1 MAIACTPTP
10 VAATALQPQGGQDQK
25 TASQAQTASQEGGLV
40 FLALLQ
46 GVDIPAAPESAL
58 AEGTN
63 LLTLTQAQSA
73 QEQEAPALLE
83 AAVPMPLEP
92 PPLTALTPPG
102 HSDMQ
107 DAALGVSISEMGVGD
122 LLGQARFLEAQ
133 AGSALSAQM
142 RPGVSWGQP
151 TQGLMTASL
160 GVQAP
165 LVDVSAAGAA
175 IANAAQAVALGA
187 QSEQMQ
193 MALEQVQAELADSAP
208 LIPSQ
213 EQAGDADLAPGRIAL
228 QGVQELSAAAS
239 QTLAPQVAQWVAQW
253 LGTARTTSSGN
264 PGSEATESYAL
275 AGLPGAGTARLT
287 EQAVQAAQA
296 SADAQAGDTQAFEQA
311 RQEDL
316 RFWLR
321 GQQQRAE
328 VVVQRDGQPVR
339 VQVQIQGQDAH
350 VVLRTDQEAM
360 RTLLGEGM
368 DQLREMLAQ
377 QGLQLAGIDVQ
388 SDAGRQER
396 PPSSRAGWGAERQG
410 SVQAAEGV
418 AGRTLPGQQSTTAGP
433 RGHLNVQTHNLK
445 IRHIGFFAT
454 FGNLY

>member
-46 GVDIPAAPESAL
+46 GVDIPAAQESAL

-63 LLTLTQAQSA
+63 LLTLTQTQSA
-73 QEQEAPALLE
+73 REQEAQALLE

-92 PPLTALTPPG
+92 PPLTALTPG

-107 DAALGVSISEMGVGD
+107 DAALGVSISEMGVGE

-193 MALEQVQAELADSAP
+193 MALEQAQAELADSAP

-213 EQAGDADLAPGRIAL
+213 EQAGGADLAPGRIAL

-253 LGTARTTSSGN
+253 LGTARTTGSGN
-264 PGSEATESYAL
+264 PGSEATESSAL

-433 RGHLNVQTHNLK
+433 RGHLNVY
-445 IRHIGFFAT
+445 A
-454 FGNLY
+454 

>member
-46 GVDIPAAPESAL
+46 GVDIPAAQESAL

-92 PPLTALTPPG
+92 PPLTALTLPG

-175 IANAAQAVALGA
+175 IANATQAVALGA

-193 MALEQVQAELADSAP
+193 MALEQAQAELADSAP

-213 EQAGDADLAPGRIAL
+213 EQAGGADLAPGRIAL

-253 LGTARTTSSGN
+253 LGTARTTGSGN
-264 PGSEATESYAL
+264 PGSEATESSAL

-433 RGHLNVQTHNLK
+433 RGHLNVY
-445 IRHIGFFAT
+445 A
-454 FGNLY
+454 